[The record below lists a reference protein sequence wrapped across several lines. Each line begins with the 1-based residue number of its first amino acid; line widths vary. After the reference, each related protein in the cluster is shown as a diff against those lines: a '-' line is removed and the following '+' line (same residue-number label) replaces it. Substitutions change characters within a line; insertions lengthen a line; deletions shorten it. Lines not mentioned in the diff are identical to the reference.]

1 MTDSLSKD
9 QRSEVM
15 RRIRSK
21 DTCPEMQVRQALHA
35 SGFRYRLHDSKLPGK
50 PDIVLPRH
58 KAVVL
63 VHGCFWHGHRCKF
76 SHVPSSNVAYWT
88 AKIARNQMR
97 DKENVAALATLGW
110 RVFVLW
116 ECELGSALPLA
127 LEALRAVR

>member
-1 MTDSLSKD
+1 MADSLSKD

-21 DTCPEMQVRQALHA
+21 DTYPEIQVRQALHA

-63 VHGCFWHGHRCKF
+63 VHGCFWHGHGCKL

-88 AKIARNQMR
+88 AKITRNQTR
-97 DKENVAALATLGW
+97 DKKNAAALEALGW
-110 RVFVLW
+110 RVFTIW
-116 ECELGSALPLA
+116 ECDLQSGLQRVAKALKA
-127 LEALRAVR
+127 Q